1 MPTHICTTCGVQY
14 PESEGPPE
22 WCVVCTDPRQY
33 VGWEGQQW
41 TTLSKLASE
50 GYRTEVREEEPG
62 LYGIGVEP
70 SIGIGQRSLLV
81 TGSGGNVLWDVPGFV
96 DEAAMRQ
103 VEELGGLVAVTA
115 SHPHFY
121 GVIAEWADAFDV
133 PIVLPEADR
142 RWLARPSNR
151 VEWYSGRTALTP
163 DVTLVQTGGHFPGSA
178 VLHWTGAPDGE
189 GVLASGDSITV
200 VQDREWVSFMWSY
213 PNLIPLDATELARI
227 EAAVA
232 DLSYERIYGGWWG
245 RVVARNGQAVVRRS
259 IERYRTAIT
268 DTASLEP

>member
-1 MPTHICTTCGVQY
+1 MIC
-14 PESEGPPE
+14 S
-22 WCVVCTDPRQY
+22 DPRQY
-33 VGWEGQQW
+33 VGWGGQQW
-41 TTLSKLASE
+41 VTLEELAQAGHTTV
-50 GYRTEVREEEPG
+50 VREEEPG

-70 SIGIGQRSLLV
+70 SVGIGQRSLLV
-81 TGSGGNVLWDVPGFV
+81 TGTGGNVLWDVPGFV
-96 DEAAMRQ
+96 DEAAMSA
-103 VEELGGLVAVTA
+103 VEDLGGLVAVSA

-121 GVIAEWADAFDV
+121 GVIAEWADVFDV

-142 RWLARPSNR
+142 RWLVRPSRR
-151 VEWYSGRTALTP
+151 VEWYSGRAVLTP

-178 VLHWTGAPDGE
+178 VLHWMGAEDGV

-200 VQDREWVSFMWSY
+200 TQDREWVSFMWSY

-227 EAAVA
+227 ESSLMG
-232 DLSYERIYGGWWG
+232 LSFERIYGGWWG
-245 RVVARNGQAVVRRS
+245 RVVARDGQAVVRRS